1 MAAAA
6 GSDSKPFYEPA
17 RVGEL
22 ARSALNP
29 EFAGQTLGWSPQ
41 TSLADGAVATLDWFR
56 AQVTD

>member
-6 GSDSKPFYEPA
+6 GSDTEPVYAPA
-17 RVGEL
+17 RAGEL

-29 EFAGQTLGWSPQ
+29 GFAGQTLGWSPR

-56 AQVTD
+56 AQAKD